1 MDFKED
7 FAKIVRESESSDSL
21 YNAFVELCSK
31 SLPADAYERYRNLKS
46 RNYIANDEVDVNVY
60 VKNVANKHRQ
70 KFNSLYSRL
79 FEKYSNIFTDCV
91 DLVVWGCGCGLDLLA
106 LYDQAS
112 KERNPNFWLAVKTIT
127 LVDISEAAIDRAEQ
141 IAEILFPSCRIKKN
155 VANLRDRYNVE
166 NVTLESSLVVVPRIH
181 LFSNLLDIFSETEL
195 DNFSEKVRC
204 VSSREEGV
212 WNDIF
217 IAFSPNI
224 PNANVRQKMERFKS
238 SFRNEGLEVKPFEFI
253 IDAEKPDRCECVAF
267 SLREEDCSCFKSLDS
282 EEDNFFKRLRR
293 IAVNEIK
300 VWPWYDVFNYFADD
314 KRREKA
320 LPRFV
325 ISMRCTDR
333 ENKVVDCLVI
343 IPPKEQRAK
352 LIIVSRKRFTKNEKF
367 FIAKKVF
374 ERVVS
379 SVEDKELSSLFCEI
393 KKYDV
398 GRIGYNPSHR
408 MFEFL
413 NVVYWNDEK
422 AGPRMDEDDKKYR
435 ERFSKGLSR
444 ELDLIGVCCVNTDDV
459 EPLPSLS
466 KAQRDIVDR
475 RKQYL
480 RVRGGPGTGKTV
492 TMLWRAIEVFKRT
505 HLPILVL
512 CKTNSLIAHHEKVLH
527 STLKSNLD
535 LVCLERS
542 MFDFDTVDGYLCK
555 QTQCNAD
562 CKIKGRRFSSK
573 EMDMLCEECRI
584 ARNKKIEEGEWQSSR
599 KYGAVLLD
607 EAQIIES
614 DSVKMVFELTR
625 QAYPYRDFYM
635 FCDEEQAMRGAK
647 DILATDS
654 DTKKW
659 LLKRQIKDLVD
670 LLH

>member
-1 MDFKED
+1 MDSKED

-31 SLPADAYERYRNLKS
+31 SLPADAYERYRSLKR

-127 LVDISEAAIDRAEQ
+127 LVDISKAAIDRAEQ
-141 IAEILFPSCRIKKN
+141 IAEVLFPSCRIKKN
-155 VANLRDRYNVE
+155 VANLRDKHGLG
-166 NVTLESSLVVVPRIH
+166 NVTLESSLFVVPRIH
-181 LFSNLLDIFSETEL
+181 LFSNLLDIFSEPEI
-195 DNFSEKVRC
+195 DNFSEMVRSA
-204 VSSREEGV
+204 SSRKENV
-212 WNDIF
+212 WNDVF

-224 PNANVRQKMERFKS
+224 PNASVKQKMERFKS

-267 SLREEDCSCFKSLDS
+267 SLREDCSCFRCLDS
-282 EEDNFFKRLRR
+282 NEDNFFKRLRKV
-293 IAVNEIK
+293 AVNEIK
-300 VWPWYDVFNYFADD
+300 AWPWYDVFNYFADD

-320 LPRFV
+320 LPRLV
-325 ISMRCTDR
+325 ISMRCSDN
-333 ENKVVDCLVI
+333 EDKVVDCLVI
-343 IPPKEQRAK
+343 IPPKEQRSK
-352 LIIVSRKRFTKNEKF
+352 LFVVSRKCFTNYEKF

-374 ERVVS
+374 KRVVS
-379 SVEDKELSSLFCEI
+379 SLEDKELSSLFCEI

-398 GRIGYNPSHR
+398 DRIGYNPSYR

-422 AGPRMDEDDKKYR
+422 AGSCMDKYDNENKDK
-435 ERFSKGLSR
+435 FSKGLSR
-444 ELDLIGVCCVNTDDV
+444 ELDLIGVCCVNTDNV

-466 KAQRDIVDR
+466 RAQRDIVDR

-505 HLPILVL
+505 HLPILLL
-512 CKTNSLIAHHEKVLH
+512 CKTNSLISYHEKVLYA
-527 STLKSNLD
+527 TLKSNLD

-555 QTQCNAD
+555 QTQCNVE
-562 CKIKGRRFSSK
+562 CKIKGKRFTSK
-573 EMDMLCEECRI
+573 EMDILCDECRI
-584 ARNKKIEEGEWQSSR
+584 ARNKKIEEGKWQSSR

-614 DSVKMVFELTR
+614 ELVKMVFELTGR
-625 QAYPYRDFYM
+625 AYPYRDFICFAM
-635 FCDEEQAMRGAK
+635 KNKRCEELKIFLQLIQKR
-647 DILATDS
+647 
-654 DTKKW
+654 KKW
-659 LLKRQIKDLVD
+659 LSKRQIKALVD